1 MWWFSGSLDQQK
13 KNIFSFRVSLWVTF
27 GFASYTSSSY
37 YHGLI
42 NLRYVNTSRLVLY
55 VIWQSVKH
63 TCDHIYPLDGHPCF
77 LSPLSQTPQQRAN
90 LGEPGTQ
97 VIGCVQ
103 TAAQAAT
110 QTQAILL
117 FLTLVWTLN
126 PPWVDSRCQSAWVPS
141 ESTCQTHYYYP
152 TQVQTILLFYSL
164 KTK

>member
-110 QTQAILL
+110 SYSSIPHSG
-117 FLTLVWTLN
+117 LN
-126 PPWVDSRCQSAWVPS
+126 TKSSVSDSRCQSAWVPS